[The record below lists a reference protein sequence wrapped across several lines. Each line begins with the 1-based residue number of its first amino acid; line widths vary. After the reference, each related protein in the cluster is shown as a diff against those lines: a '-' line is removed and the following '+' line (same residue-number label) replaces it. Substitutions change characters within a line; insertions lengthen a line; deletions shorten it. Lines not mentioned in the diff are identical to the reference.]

1 MQIQLC
7 AGKVVRFAVKCG
19 RATAE
24 KIAKGGE
31 VTAFTSTRLDSPVS
45 RGPTWGLGG
54 GGAAAENQGN
64 GLCAHLNGL
73 AVEGHGVVLDFQD
86 VAVADN

>member
-7 AGKVVRFAVKCG
+7 AGKVAGFAVKRG
-19 RATAE
+19 RATVE
-24 KIAKGGE
+24 KITKGGE
-31 VTAFTSTRLDSPVS
+31 VTAFTSTCLDSPVS

-54 GGAAAENQGN
+54 GGPTAENQGD
-64 GLCAHLNGL
+64 GLCADLNGP
-73 AVEGHGVVLDFQD
+73 AVEGHGVVLDFQG